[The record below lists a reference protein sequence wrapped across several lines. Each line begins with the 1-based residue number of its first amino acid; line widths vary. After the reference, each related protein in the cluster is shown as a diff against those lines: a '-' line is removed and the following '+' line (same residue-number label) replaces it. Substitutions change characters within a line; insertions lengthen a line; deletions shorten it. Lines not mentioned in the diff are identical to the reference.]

1 MPKGIYSHSEEMR
14 RKINLA
20 LKGKKKPEWT
30 IEHRNNLSLANK
42 RKKHLRENAKNNS
55 NYGMKGKKHS
65 EETKQKMRLARI
77 GKPLSEETKK
87 KISEANK
94 GKKKRA
100 WKRQN
105 PRDKVVYGII
115 NCDICGKSITKKS
128 PIHKHCEECNKELQR
143 ECREKCHQTDFY
155 KKGREKYNK
164 SERGQEVRKRAR
176 RKHYKL
182 YPEKFR
188 ARKKSCKIKIP
199 LGKLCEI
206 CKKELA
212 IHKHHPDYSKP
223 LEVEFLCRKCH
234 KEKTWGN

>member
-65 EETKQKMRLARI
+65 EETKQKMRLARV

-94 GKKKRA
+94 NKKK
-100 WKRQN
+100 W
-105 PRDKVVYGII
+105 YGRKPKKNKGLKHLPARI
-115 NCDICGKSITKKS
+115 NFTK
-128 PIHKHCEECNKELQR
+128 
-143 ECREKCHQTDFY
+143 
-155 KKGREKYNK
+155 
-164 SERGQEVRKRAR
+164 
-176 RKHYKL
+176 
-182 YPEKFR
+182 
-188 ARKKSCKIKIP
+188 
-199 LGKLCEI
+199 
-206 CKKELA
+206 
-212 IHKHHPDYSKP
+212 
-223 LEVEFLCRKCH
+223 EFL
-234 KEKTWGN
+234 NQDD